1 MSNDKAILDTLMN
14 DPKIRN
20 LGLKEEIVSSIIESY
35 SNIAIEELLN
45 NGYLSLNNGMYFE
58 VVKLTD
64 RVHVLRGVPY
74 QSTRKYK
81 LKLSMDE
88 SLYSKIE
95 KYYDKLQEDIS

>member
-1 MSNDKAILDTLMN
+1 MN

-20 LGLKEEIVSSIIESY
+20 LGLREEIVASIIQSY
-35 SNIAIEELLN
+35 SDRAIKVLLD
-45 NGYLSLNNGMYFE
+45 NGYINLDNGMYIE

-88 SLYSKIE
+88 SLYNKIE
-95 KYYDKLQEDIS
+95 KYYDALQEEIL